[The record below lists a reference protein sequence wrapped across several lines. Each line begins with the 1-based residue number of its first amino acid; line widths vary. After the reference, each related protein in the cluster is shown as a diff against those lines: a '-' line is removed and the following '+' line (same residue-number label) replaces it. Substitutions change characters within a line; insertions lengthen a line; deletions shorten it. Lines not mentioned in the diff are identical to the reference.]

1 MVALCYY
8 QQWFQIA
15 TMPAK
20 SDLSLLNCS
29 LARALGAVGDW
40 WSLLIV
46 RDAFLGATRFV
57 EFQQSSGIARNILTS
72 RLAALVA
79 VGVLDRRGKGARPT
93 YHLTAKGQ
101 ALVPSLI
108 ALTQW
113 GDEWE
118 SDGVAPIV
126 FSDSSGEA
134 IGSIGLLTSTGARA
148 NPENIAVQPGPGA
161 TTRTKAYL
169 SYLRDKA
176 QLP

>member
-1 MVALCYY
+1 
-8 QQWFQIA
+8 
-15 TMPAK
+15 MPAK

-93 YHLTAKGQ
+93 YQLTAKGQ

-113 GDEWE
+113 GDAWE
-118 SDGVAPIV
+118 SGGVAPII
-126 FSDSSGEA
+126 FSDLSGNPIEP
-134 IGSIGLLTSTGARA
+134 IGLMTSTGALA
-148 NPENIAVQPGPGA
+148 YPESIAVQPGPGA
-161 TTRTKAYL
+161 TSRTKAYL
-169 SYLRDKA
+169 SHLKDKP
-176 QLP
+176 QST

>member
-1 MVALCYY
+1 MVALCNY

-46 RDAFLGATRFV
+46 RDAVLGATRFV
-57 EFQQSSGIARNILTS
+57 EFQQSSGIARNILAS
-72 RLAALVA
+72 RLAALVVA
-79 VGVLDRRGKGARPT
+79 GVLDRRGKGARPT
-93 YHLTAKGQ
+93 YHLTTKGQ

-113 GDEWE
+113 GDAWE
-118 SDGVAPIV
+118 SGGVAPII
-126 FSDSSGEA
+126 FSDLSGDPIE
-134 IGSIGLLTSTGARA
+134 SIGLMTSTGART
-148 NPENIAVQPGPGA
+148 NPESIAVQPGPGA
-161 TTRTKAYL
+161 TTRTRAYL
-169 SYLRDKA
+169 SHFKDKTRST
-176 QLP
+176 